1 MAAMLPQFCGV
12 PRVSFGCS
20 GRVGKLRKRHHLVL
34 HGAGQCP
41 HGAIAFISRDDP
53 VERAPW
59 QEIHQLRENRLAGVH
74 GGQAPLQIVGR
85 SYHHFKSAPAT
96 NGRNLL
102 FVSGLPPGSARRT
115 GH

>member
-59 QEIHQLRENRLAGVH
+59 QEIHELREYRLAGVH
-74 GGQAPLQIVGR
+74 GRAL
-85 SYHHFKSAPAT
+85 PA
-96 NGRNLL
+96 GS
-102 FVSGLPPGSARRT
+102 SGKANSNSNPSRQ
-115 GH
+115 